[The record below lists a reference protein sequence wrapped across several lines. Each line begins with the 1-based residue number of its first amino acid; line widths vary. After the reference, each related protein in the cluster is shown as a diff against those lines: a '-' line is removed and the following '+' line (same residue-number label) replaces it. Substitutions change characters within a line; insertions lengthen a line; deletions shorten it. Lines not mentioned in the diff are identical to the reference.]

1 MKKRFY
7 LGLIILAVLLLALG
21 GLTVRATRATV
32 RVLVQRGKPRAAPVR
47 REREPR
53 FVSRGP
59 AQRAALRPRGSM

>member
-32 RVLVQRGKPRAAPVR
+32 RVLVHRGRGGQRL
-47 REREPR
+47 
-53 FVSRGP
+53 F
-59 AQRAALRPRGSM
+59 GSSGSLAS